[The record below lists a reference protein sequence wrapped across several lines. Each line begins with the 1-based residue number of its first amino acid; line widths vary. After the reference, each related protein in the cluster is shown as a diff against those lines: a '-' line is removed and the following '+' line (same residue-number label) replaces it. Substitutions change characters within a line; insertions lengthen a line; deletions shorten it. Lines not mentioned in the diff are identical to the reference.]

1 MSEVRE
7 NEERI
12 IDVEYTEEMSKSYVD
27 YAMSVIVAR
36 ALPDIRD
43 GLKPVQR
50 RTLYD
55 MNELGIHAD
64 KPYRKSA
71 RIVGD
76 TMGKYHP
83 HGDSSIY
90 DAMVVM
96 SQDFKKEVPLV
107 DGHGNFGSIE
117 GDGAAAMRY
126 TEARLQKITDQAF
139 FEDIEKDVVDFIPN
153 FDNTEKEP
161 VVLPARFPNFLV
173 NGSEG
178 IAVGMTT
185 STPSHNIGEIID
197 AEVDL
202 LEHPKHETEDL
213 LKYVQG
219 PDWPTGGEVI
229 NKRDLS
235 AIYNTGAGKIR
246 VRGKIVLEQGK
257 RKSDKDKLVIAEIP
271 PTMVGN
277 ALTKFYADLNQLIQT
292 RVLSEVSDVINASDK
307 DGIRIIL
314 ELKKGADVER
324 IKNIL
329 YTKTKLEDTFGVNML
344 AIVNGRPETLSLKAA
359 LQNHI
364 DFLFEVNKR
373 KYKTMLEKE
382 TAKKEIQEGLIKAV
396 DVIDLIIE
404 ILRGSKNVKDAK
416 ACLISGITDQITF
429 RTKTSEK
436 KAAKLNF
443 TERQAD
449 AILEMRLQKLI
460 GLEIL
465 SLQKEYET
473 TLKNIEK
480 FNEILNKNSVMVS
493 TIKKELLNIKKL
505 FAVERKT
512 AIMDAKEGEKVKI
525 EEPAQ
530 DVKILIN
537 RFGYVK
543 AVDPAI
549 YEKNKEILNEES
561 TYILDG
567 NTHGKICA
575 FTNKGNMYQIKTSQI
590 SLVKAK
596 DKGTPI
602 VNYISF
608 KSDVEEIVTI
618 LTTEMM
624 VEKKLIFITKHGLV
638 KKVDYKE
645 LQTANKTIAATKL
658 EDEDSLIAVLTDDCD
673 EIKITTNTAV
683 MKKIKVKDIKELK
696 KNSKGVMGFKMK
708 KGDFVKEIF
717 KEKSFQEI
725 KGQE

>member
-107 DGHGNFGSIE
+107 DGHGNFGSID